1 MKKIKLLSILMAV
14 LMVMSIPTFAGASA
28 FNDVPAERYSW
39 AVEAIDNMAAS
50 GIIKGYED
58 GTFKPENTVTKL
70 ESLVLTA
77 RILGVNDSENKAVVN
92 AGIEAYGE
100 LIDGY
105 NLNFGDTEVC
115 YLLIKGI
122 IDTDE
127 LSNYLEK
134 SIVSTGMKRYEIAV
148 LLTKA
153 LDAEDEVSKNLITS
167 LDYTDAEDIPAYA
180 KKYVEFVT
188 NEGLMNGM
196 DENTFSPN
204 TSVTRAQ
211 AATLM
216 NKLREKTNYTFYSGQ
231 VSGMDTASRVITV
244 KTASD
249 TLKYTVNASV
259 NLRFE
264 GADITANDIASGYDA
279 VITLK
284 GDTLY
289 AIDFITPL
297 VDKEVYGAVSG
308 TVAGSSASISI
319 HVLNDDDIELN
330 TDVKESYPLSDDV
343 VITFNG
349 NTATIK
355 ELKSGTYVH
364 INVKQGKAAT
374 IRAYDKT
381 STVSGIITG
390 VEVTPLCKFYVELN
404 DGSTKEYLLSSDVEV
419 TRNGSKATAAD
430 VLSGD
435 TVSLTTTYDRVT
447 KVVASS
453 KTQEKSGVIQEV
465 IISASPKVTLKS
477 DSGVATYNVTNAC
490 KIEITG
496 KDSPSFYD
504 LRAGVSATLTLEGD
518 TVVALKTEVADG
530 VTQVSGTVTSV
541 NVSYGVIQVNYV
553 DSNSGISVTEPVFV
567 KSKATIIDILTG
579 NAMKLSAVKEGS
591 KVTAFGSRNSGIFEA
606 TTINV
611 TNN

>member
-14 LMVMSIPTFAGASA
+14 LMVMSLPNLVGASA
-28 FNDVPAERYSW
+28 FKDVPEERYSW

-77 RILGVNDSENKAVVN
+77 RILGVNDPENKAIVN
-92 AGIEAYGE
+92 AGIETYGE

-105 NLNFGDTEVC
+105 DLNFGDTEVC

-122 IDTDE
+122 IETDE

-153 LDAEDEVSKNLITS
+153 LDAEEEVSKNLITS
-167 LDYTDAEDIPAYA
+167 LDYTDADDIPAYA

-216 NKLREKTNYTFYSGQ
+216 NKLRSKTNYTFCSGQ
-231 VSGMDTASRVITV
+231 VSDMDTASRIITI
-244 KTASD
+244 KNDND

-259 NLRFE
+259 ILRFE
-264 GADITANDIASGYDA
+264 GTSITVNDIASGYDA

-284 GDTLY
+284 EDTLY

-308 TVAGSSASISI
+308 TVAGSSASVSI

-330 TDVKESYPLSDDV
+330 TDTKESYPLSDDV
-343 VITFNG
+343 VITYNG
-349 NTATIK
+349 EKATIK
-355 ELKSGTYVH
+355 ELKNGTYVH
-364 INVKQGKAAT
+364 INVKQGKATT

-381 STVSGIITG
+381 STVAGIITG
-390 VEVTPLCKFYVELN
+390 VEITPLCKVYVELN
-404 DGSTKEYLLSSDVEV
+404 NGTEKGYLLSSNVEV

-435 TVSLTTTYDRVT
+435 SVSLTTTYDRVT
-447 KVVASS
+447 KIVASS
-453 KTQEKSGVIQEV
+453 KSQDKAGIIQEV
-465 IISASPKVTLKS
+465 IISASPKITLKS
-477 DSGVATYNVTNAC
+477 DSGTSTYNITNTC
-490 KIEITG
+490 KIEIPG
-496 KDSPSFYD
+496 KTSPSFYD

-518 TVVALKTEVADG
+518 TVVALKTEIADG

-553 DSNSGISVTEPVFV
+553 DSNTGISVTEPVFV
-567 KSKATIIDILTG
+567 KSKATIIDIMTG
-579 NAMKLSAVKEGS
+579 NTMKISAVKEGS
-591 KVTAFGSRNSGIFEA
+591 KITAFGSRNSGIFEA

-611 TNN
+611 TND